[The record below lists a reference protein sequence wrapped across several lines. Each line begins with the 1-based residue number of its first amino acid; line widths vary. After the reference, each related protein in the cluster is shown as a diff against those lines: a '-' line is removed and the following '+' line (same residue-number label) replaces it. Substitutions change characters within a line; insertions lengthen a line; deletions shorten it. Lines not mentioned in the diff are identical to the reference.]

1 MVESGTGNVSALL
14 AKLKSKDDGGK
25 GAVFMQKDEGN
36 FTVTVN
42 KSRTAGNDDGKDS
55 DLEVLQ
61 EGSGESNLRI
71 VDSEIKD
78 GIDTENVN
86 VSEE

>member
-14 AKLKSKDDGGK
+14 AKLKSEDDGGK
-25 GAVFMQKDEGN
+25 GAVFKQKDEGN